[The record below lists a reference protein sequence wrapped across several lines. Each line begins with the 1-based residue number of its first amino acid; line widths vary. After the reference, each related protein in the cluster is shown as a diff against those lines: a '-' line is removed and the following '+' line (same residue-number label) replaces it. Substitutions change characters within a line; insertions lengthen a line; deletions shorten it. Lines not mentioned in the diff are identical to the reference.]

1 MASMVE
7 VEGYLVIAPTHVS
20 PTVSPTDGRVTRAKF
35 SKVTG
40 RPPVMEGDERAVKI
54 TVRIPSSVFDP
65 VAQIDV
71 IVPESDVIKPEVVVG

>member
-1 MASMVE
+1 VASTVE

-20 PTVSPTDGRVTRAKF
+20 PTDGCVTRAKF

-54 TVRIPSSVFDP
+54 TVRIPSSVFEP

-71 IVPESDVIKPEVVVG
+71 IVPEGDVIKPEVVVG